1 MLDRALPA
9 GWAIVFKEHPR
20 TFRNPIAADN
30 PRNIDQFL
38 KLKRASNRLVFVDE
52 RLPSKDLI
60 QKSMFVVV
68 ACGTAGWEAV
78 VRGKPVTCFG
88 DTWYR
93 RMKGVYAIDPI
104 ESLIEAIESI
114 KSNPIT
120 CLNDVRKY
128 LASVEASSMDMRFY
142 FKDMVLSR
150 KSIGRSKQHDE
161 LQNDAEVDNYSISRL
176 SAKIFE

>member
-1 MLDRALPA
+1 MQRPVRRLSLEANQSLILRYLVSQD
-9 GWAIVFKEHPR
+9 E
-20 TFRNPIAADN
+20 
-30 PRNIDQFL
+30 
-38 KLKRASNRLVFVDE
+38 KRVRYRL
-52 RLPSKDLI
+52 
-60 QKSMFVVV
+60 
-68 ACGTAGWEAV
+68 
-78 VRGKPVTCFG
+78 
-88 DTWYR
+88 
-93 RMKGVYAIDPI
+93 I

-114 KSNPIT
+114 KNNPIT